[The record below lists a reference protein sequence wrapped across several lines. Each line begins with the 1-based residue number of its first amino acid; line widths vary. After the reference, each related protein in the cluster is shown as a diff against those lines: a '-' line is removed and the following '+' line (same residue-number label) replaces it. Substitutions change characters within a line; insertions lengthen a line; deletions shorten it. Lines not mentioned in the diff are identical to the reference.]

1 MSGAAGLLLAAG
13 MSTRMGTPKAL
24 LDWRGQPLVRYQVEQ
39 LRAAGC
45 DPVIVV
51 LGHERERIA
60 AALVGSGA
68 CIVENPRYAE
78 GRATS
83 VRAGAHAIPTTASAI
98 VVLNVDQPREA
109 AVIRALLE
117 AQRESGAA
125 IVTPAHAGQR
135 GHPVVFAGRLLGE
148 IAAVDE
154 ASEGLRAVVRRHQH
168 ERLILPWPDAAVVL
182 DLNDPEAY
190 ERARRLWGSSA

>member
-45 DPVIVV
+45 DPVVVV
-51 LGHERERIA
+51 LGHEQERIA
-60 AALVGSGA
+60 ATLEGSGA
-68 CIVENPRYAE
+68 CIVDNPHYAE

-83 VRAGAHAIPTTASAI
+83 VRAGANAIPTTASAI

-109 AVIRALLE
+109 ALIRALLE
-117 AQRESGAA
+117 ALHESGAA
-125 IVTPAHAGQR
+125 IATPAYAGR
-135 GHPVVFAGRLLGE
+135 HGHPVVFAGWLLDE

-168 ERLILPWPDAAVVL
+168 ERLILPWPDAAVTL
-182 DLNDPEAY
+182 DLNDLDAY
-190 ERARRLWGSSA
+190 ERARRLWGSSV

>member
-45 DPVIVV
+45 DPVVVV
-51 LGHERERIA
+51 LGHEREWIA
-60 AALVGSGA
+60 AALAGSGA
-68 CIVENPRYAE
+68 RIVENPRYAE

-83 VRAGAHAIPTTASAI
+83 VQVGARAIPATASAI

-109 AVIRALLE
+109 ALIRALLE
-117 AQRESGAA
+117 AQRESGAS
-125 IVTPAHAGQR
+125 IVTPAYAGQR
-135 GHPVVFAGRLLGE
+135 GHPAVFAGRLLGE

-168 ERLILPWPDAAVVL
+168 ERLILPWPDASVTL

-190 ERARRLWGSSA
+190 ERARRLWTSSG